1 MLKQS
6 FYIKP
11 IIILYQFFDIKI
23 FGVMYL
29 YNFIVYFIVDVLCNI
44 LTALKQILNK
54 IFLLKEFLY
63 ETN

>member
-1 MLKQS
+1 M
-6 FYIKP
+6 
-11 IIILYQFFDIKI
+11 LYQFFDIKI